1 MFYPV
6 ASNSGANDRGRFG
19 ADPHE
24 RYSLENKTMGQAKNR
39 GSFQDRVEA
48 AKAKMDALRPESI
61 TCNNCQH
68 AISDVFP
75 LDSRGMSGI
84 DAAFGGLCPE
94 CGQST
99 YAIKGSEDAVEKL
112 MMVMEEVA
120 GEAPLIGTTRTRP

>member
-48 AKAKMDALRPESI
+48 AKANIEKQAETKRKELQKQQDELKKIEDSLQAESSVLSEEAKA
-61 TCNNCQH
+61 QKH
-68 AISDVFP
+68 RD
-75 LDSRGMSGI
+75 
-84 DAAFGGLCPE
+84 FGTKVQNFMC
-94 CGQST
+94 S
-99 YAIKGSEDAVEKL
+99 I
-112 MMVMEEVA
+112 
-120 GEAPLIGTTRTRP
+120 